1 MFHIYMYVV
10 IFLLSCSSEF
20 CVSDLAE
27 KQFNKAVSRL
37 NQNVLYL
44 CFSQGVNPDNL
55 EPKHTLHNI
64 VALLTSRQ
72 LGRYGYSFKMCVSNF

>member
-1 MFHIYMYVV
+1 MQYFSN
-10 IFLLSCSSEF
+10 FLYFSEF
-20 CVSDLAE
+20 CVSDLGE

-64 VALLTSRQ
+64 VALLNSRQ
-72 LGRYGYSFKMCVSNF
+72 LGRYGDSTKMSIFNSLVLI